1 MNLVERPPE
10 EPHHRLRRTPAVP
23 AAALLLMILL
33 AVNAVAIWGIF
44 SARRSAQEE
53 AVQDL
58 GLNTAARARALE
70 ADVASLAGEVMFL
83 AASPSLTRAPEAM
96 ASGDPMVARW
106 ARLGA
111 EGSLLLFVEARAEV
125 ERILVRGGQGEV
137 LVAVGR
143 RAGAP
148 VVLPPEEADGV
159 DGLASGVELV
169 SGRWPLGRAAQP
181 ARGTG
186 PEEAAALEVWIAPGR
201 LLADRGG
208 AVPEGLALEVV
219 PLPAGATPADLAD
232 ASGGDGYS
240 TSRPDDGRVRV
251 SALVLAEAWRP
262 PLAWMLSR
270 DADSGSLVS
279 DFDLLAGRYRT
290 TLMVNLGV
298 VTLTVILGVLA
309 FREVRRSSRLAA
321 ENAQQARVREL
332 ERRMMHQ
339 ERLAGVGRLA
349 AGMAHEINNPLAG
362 MTNYLRLLEDDLERG
377 DLDAARAAAGQ
388 VGQGLA
394 RVAGITRQVLDYSD
408 PGRAPKGRLDLGREV
423 AAAVDFVRESGT
435 CPGLTV
441 EEDGT
446 AGPLPVS
453 GNATTLG
460 QLFLNLLLN
469 ACQATAEMGEP
480 GREGGPQA
488 PGDDDAGGSR
498 EEPRVLVRLGRRG
511 DFARVEVLD
520 RGPGIPEEVRPR
532 LFEPFFSTRGST
544 GLGLAVCHGVVQ
556 DHGGEITAA
565 QRPGGGAVFTVEL
578 PLAPDEGGGAG
589 SETTAVA
596 AERNSV

>member
-1 MNLVERPPE
+1 
-10 EPHHRLRRTPAVP
+10 
-23 AAALLLMILL
+23 LLLAILL

-53 AVQDL
+53 AVRDL
-58 GLNTAARARALE
+58 GLTTAARARALE
-70 ADVASLAGEVMFL
+70 ADLAALAGDVTFL

-111 EGSLLLFVEARAEV
+111 EGSLLLFVESRDEV
-125 ERILVRGGQGEV
+125 ERILLRDAAGQG

-143 RAGAP
+143 RGGAP
-148 VVLPPEEADGV
+148 VVLPPAEADDSRQESAGPG
-159 DGLASGVELV
+159 DGRV
-169 SGRWPLGRAAQP
+169 SGQWPLGRP
-181 ARGTG
+181 AEGAGSDAVGR
-186 PEEAAALEVWIAPGR
+186 LEVWIEPAR
-201 LLADRGG
+201 LLAGRSGP
-208 AVPEGLALEVV
+208 APEGLSLDVV
-219 PLPAGATPADLAD
+219 PLPAGATTADLSD

-240 TSRPDDGRVRV
+240 ATRLDDGRARV
-251 SALVLAEAWRP
+251 AAMVLAEAWRP

-270 DADSGSLVS
+270 SVDTGSLVR

-298 VTLTVILGVLA
+298 VTLTVILGFLA

-362 MTNYLRLLEDDLERG
+362 MSNYLRLLEDDLERG

-388 VGQGLA
+388 VGHGLA

-408 PGRAPKGRLDLGREV
+408 PGRAPKRRLDLGREV
-423 AAAVDFVRESGT
+423 AAAIDFVRESGT
-435 CPGLTV
+435 CPGLAV
-441 EEDGT
+441 EAAGDT
-446 AGPLPVS
+446 AGDTAGDAVPLPVR

-469 ACQATAEMGEP
+469 ACQATAEVGEAGRP
-480 GREGGPQA
+480 GRGGEAATASQ
-488 PGDDDAGGSR
+488 
-498 EEPRVLVRLGRRG
+498 PRVLVRLGRRG
-511 DFARVEVLD
+511 EVARVEVLD
-520 RGPGIPEEVRPR
+520 RGPGIAEEVRPR

-556 DHGGEITAA
+556 DHGGEISAA
-565 QRPGGGAVFTVEL
+565 ERPGGGAVFTVDL
-578 PLAPDEGGGAG
+578 PLAPDDGG
-589 SETTAVA
+589 ETSMTQTAATTTQAAATTTEAVA
-596 AERNSV
+596 TKGSSG

>member
-1 MNLVERPPE
+1 M
-10 EPHHRLRRTPAVP
+10 P
-23 AAALLLMILL
+23 AAALLLLILL

-58 GLNTAARARALE
+58 GLDTAARARALE
-70 ADVASLAGEVMFL
+70 ADVASLAGDVMFL
-83 AASPSLTRAPEAM
+83 ATSPSLTRAPEAM

-111 EGSLLLFVEARAEV
+111 EGSLLLFVESRAEV
-125 ERILVRGGQGEV
+125 ERILVRGGEGEV

-148 VVLPPEEADGV
+148 VVLPPAEADGV
-159 DGLASGVELV
+159 DGGAAGVDLV
-169 SGRWPLGRAAQP
+169 SGRWPLGRTAEPAPGAGSEGAA
-181 ARGTG
+181 
-186 PEEAAALEVWIAPGR
+186 ELEVLMVPGR

-208 AVPEGLALEVV
+208 AVPEGLALEAV
-219 PLPAGATPADLAD
+219 PLPAGANAADLAD
-232 ASGGDGYS
+232 AGGGDGYS
-240 TSRPDDGRVRV
+240 ASRLDDGQVRV

-270 DADSGSLVS
+270 TADSGSLVS

-298 VTLTVILGVLA
+298 VTLTVILGFLA

-339 ERLAGVGRLA
+339 ERLASVGRLA

-362 MTNYLRLLEDDLERG
+362 MTNHLRLLEDDLERG

-408 PGRAPKGRLDLGREV
+408 PGRAPKRRLDLGREV
-423 AAAVDFVRESGT
+423 AAAVDFVRDSGT
-435 CPGLTV
+435 CPGLVV
-441 EEDGT
+441 EEKGT
-446 AGPLPVS
+446 GGPLPVR

-469 ACQATAEMGEP
+469 ACQATGETGEP
-480 GREGGPQA
+480 GRAGGPQA
-488 PGDDDAGGSR
+488 SGEDDAVGSN

-511 DFARVEVLD
+511 DLARVEVLD
-520 RGPGIPEEVRPR
+520 RGPGIPDEIRPR

-556 DHGGEITAA
+556 DHGGEIRAG

-578 PLAPDEGGGAG
+578 PLAPDDGDGAG
-589 SETTAVA
+589 SETMAVA